1 MPYKYGH
8 KNRLCYI
15 INYFGATSIAI
26 NVPKQNVFNSHV
38 GLYGK

>member
-26 NVPKQNVFNSHV
+26 NMPKQIVF
-38 GLYGK
+38 